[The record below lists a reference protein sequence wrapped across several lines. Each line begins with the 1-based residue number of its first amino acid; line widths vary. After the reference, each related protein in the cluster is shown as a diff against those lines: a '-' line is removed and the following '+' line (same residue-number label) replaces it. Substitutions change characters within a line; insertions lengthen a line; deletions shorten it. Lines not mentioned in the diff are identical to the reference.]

1 LLLGGGDGIYRAD
14 LREMR
19 VVGGDVRCDMCSF
32 TSSYADWEAYCL
44 TRCSLPLRGK
54 CVLHTSIIES
64 EAVFGEL
71 SIAIERWAVRVMIRQ
86 GEREEMYH
94 HGSVCD
100 TYGSFT
106 LPLRD

>member
-1 LLLGGGDGIYRAD
+1 MLLGGGDGIYRAD

-19 VVGGDVRCDMCSF
+19 VVGGDEGCDMCSF

-44 TRCSLPLRGK
+44 TRCSLSLLGK

-86 GEREEMYH
+86 GERERGDVPSRKCVSYVRELY
-94 HGSVCD
+94 S
-100 TYGSFT
+100 T
-106 LPLRD
+106 L